1 MSFTLFKDV
10 FKLDK
15 DHIYTEIAS
24 QDNIVDYPVGRYPF
38 VSTSNIKVEIDLVS
52 SLIDDNMDEYI
63 IVIPDSKLYD
73 DDNYVTDELLYAMGQ
88 GTIYSIDLTD
98 NVLYIYVSFNGLLMK
113 ISCPFDNRDLFNG
126 LSEKNELMFL
136 LYKKQ

>member
-15 DHIYTEIAS
+15 EHIYTEIS
-24 QDNIVDYPVGRYPF
+24 SSVDYPVGRYPF
-38 VSTSNIKVEIDLVS
+38 VSTSNIKIDIDLVS
-52 SLIDDNMDEYI
+52 SLIDDKIEEYI
-63 IVIPDSKLYD
+63 IVVSDSKLYN
-73 DDNYVTDELLYAMGQ
+73 DDNYLTDKLLYAMGQ

-98 NVLYIYVSFNGLLMK
+98 NVLYVYVSFNGLLMK
-113 ISCPFDNRDLFNG
+113 ISCPFNNGNLFNG

-136 LYKKQ
+136 LYRI